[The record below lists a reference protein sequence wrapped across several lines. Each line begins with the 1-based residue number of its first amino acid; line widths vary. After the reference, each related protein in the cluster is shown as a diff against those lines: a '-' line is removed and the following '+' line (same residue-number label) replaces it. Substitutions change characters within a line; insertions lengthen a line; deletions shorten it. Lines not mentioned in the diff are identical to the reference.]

1 MGEEYAADGSGN
13 QNDLSR
19 YRTPGTHR
27 SANQAWGYS
36 VDDVGKGYQVDTDQ
50 LNAIASAMEQD
61 LRELET
67 ALNKVTS
74 MAPITTQH
82 VSWSRGGTEF
92 TGLAQKAMEGFGQ
105 YYQELQTGYRTVI
118 YKLYKQAGNYR
129 KAEEYSTA
137 TAASAYT
144 GSASP
149 SQGPTTDTTG
159 RF

>member
-1 MGEEYAADGSGN
+1 MGDYAADGSSN

-19 YRTPGTHR
+19 YNSPGTHR
-27 SANQAWGYS
+27 SANRPWSYS
-36 VDDVGKGYQVDTDQ
+36 VDDVGTGYRVDTDR
-50 LNAIASAMEQD
+50 LNAIAVAMEQD
-61 LRELET
+61 LRELKT
-67 ALNKVTS
+67 ALNGVTS

-92 TGLAQKAMEGFGQ
+92 AGLAQKAMEGFTQ

-118 YKLYKQAGNYR
+118 YKLYRQAGNYR

>member
-1 MGEEYAADGSGN
+1 MGDYAADGSGN

-19 YRTPGTHR
+19 YNTPGTHR
-27 SANQAWGYS
+27 SANRAWGYS
-36 VDDVGKGYQVDTDQ
+36 ADDVGRGYRVDTDQ
-50 LNAIASAMEQD
+50 LNTIAAALEQD

-67 ALNKVTS
+67 ALNRVTS

-92 TGLAQKAMEGFGQ
+92 AGLAQTAMEGFSQ

-118 YKLYKQAGNYR
+118 YKLYKSAGNYR
-129 KAEEYSTA
+129 KAEEYNTSA
-137 TAASAYT
+137 AASAYT

-149 SQGPTTDTTG
+149 GQGPTTDSTG